1 MKISNNWLQDYLKTD
16 LSIDETSDLLTD
28 IGLEVE
34 GIENHESIKGG
45 LIGIVIGKILTVEK
59 HPDADR
65 LNLTTV
71 DIGEGDPLHIV
82 CGAPNVAVN
91 LKVPVATVGTWIH
104 IGDDSF
110 KIKRSKIRG
119 QVSDG
124 MICGPDEIGL
134 GAKTD
139 GIMELPDDAPIG
151 QAGSKYFDIKTDTV
165 FEIGLTP
172 NRTDAMSHIGVARD
186 LKAALNSKD
195 HNLKMCLPSVKDFS
209 IDSNSLEIKVDVQT
223 PELCP
228 RYSGL
233 TISNITVKDSPEW
246 LKNRLLSI
254 GINPIN
260 NIVDIT
266 NYVLHE
272 TGQPLHAFDA
282 NKIDGNTIIVKTA
295 KSKSK
300 FITLDESERELS
312 VEDLMICNE
321 NEPMCIAGVF
331 GGLKSGVNENTTT
344 IFLESAYFNP
354 ISIRKTAKRH
364 ILSTDASFR
373 YERGCDPNI
382 TVYALKRAA
391 ILIKEICNGE
401 ITSDI
406 IDFYPKPIENVNVNF
421 SFDSLNKIAGEKINK
436 DLLKK
441 ILKNLEI
448 NIVEDSGDSLVLSIP
463 TYRVDVTREIDVIEE
478 VLRIY
483 GFNTIA
489 LPDKLST
496 SITISNSI
504 DSYKLKKVLS
514 NLLASNGF
522 NEIMNNSLTK
532 SSYNKFIE
540 EFKDENNV
548 NILNPLSSDLN
559 IMRRT
564 LLFSALES
572 VEYNNNRKNSN
583 LKFFEFGKSY
593 QIFDKYEENQHLY
606 LTITGNKYEENWNV
620 KNEKV
625 DFFFIKEMV
634 HTILSR
640 LGLTKYKVKEVN
652 TNGLSSGLMYSVK
665 KKPLVYFG
673 NVDSNIL
680 KSYKIRNSV
689 FIADFNWDLILDLV
703 GNNKIVYKPVNKF
716 PIIRRDLSLLI
727 NQDVSFSQLEKIA
740 RSVNNSLL
748 QEVNL
753 FDVYIGDKLPD
764 NKKSYAISF
773 VFEDNSKTLTDYQI
787 DQVMKK
793 LIAEFESSVGAEIR

>member
-34 GIENHESIKGG
+34 GVENHESIKGG

-71 DIGEGDPLHIV
+71 DVGEVDPLQIV

-151 QAGSKYFDIKTDTV
+151 QAVSKYFDIKTDIV

-209 IDSNSLEIKVDVQT
+209 IDSNSLVINVDVQT

-373 YERGCDPNI
+373 YERGCDPN
-382 TVYALKRAA
+382 TVSYTHLT
-391 ILIKEICNGE
+391 L
-401 ITSDI
+401 
-406 IDFYPKPIENVNVNF
+406 
-421 SFDSLNKIAGEKINK
+421 
-436 DLLKK
+436 
-441 ILKNLEI
+441 
-448 NIVEDSGDSLVLSIP
+448 P
-463 TYRVDVTREIDVIEE
+463 TK
-478 VLRIY
+478 
-483 GFNTIA
+483 A
-489 LPDKLST
+489 
-496 SITISNSI
+496 
-504 DSYKLKKVLS
+504 
-514 NLLASNGF
+514 
-522 NEIMNNSLTK
+522 
-532 SSYNKFIE
+532 
-540 EFKDENNV
+540 
-548 NILNPLSSDLN
+548 
-559 IMRRT
+559 
-564 LLFSALES
+564 
-572 VEYNNNRKNSN
+572 
-583 LKFFEFGKSY
+583 
-593 QIFDKYEENQHLY
+593 
-606 LTITGNKYEENWNV
+606 
-620 KNEKV
+620 
-625 DFFFIKEMV
+625 
-634 HTILSR
+634 
-640 LGLTKYKVKEVN
+640 
-652 TNGLSSGLMYSVK
+652 
-665 KKPLVYFG
+665 
-673 NVDSNIL
+673 
-680 KSYKIRNSV
+680 
-689 FIADFNWDLILDLV
+689 
-703 GNNKIVYKPVNKF
+703 
-716 PIIRRDLSLLI
+716 
-727 NQDVSFSQLEKIA
+727 
-740 RSVNNSLL
+740 
-748 QEVNL
+748 
-753 FDVYIGDKLPD
+753 
-764 NKKSYAISF
+764 
-773 VFEDNSKTLTDYQI
+773 
-787 DQVMKK
+787 
-793 LIAEFESSVGAEIR
+793 

>member
-34 GIENHESIKGG
+34 GVENHESIKGG

-71 DIGEGDPLHIV
+71 DVGEGDPLQIV

-300 FITLDESERELS
+300 FITLDESERVLS

-436 DLLKK
+436 DLVKK

-448 NIVEDSGDSLVLSIP
+448 NIVEDSGDSLILSIP

-540 EFKDENNV
+540 ELKDENNV

-787 DQVMKK
+787 DEVMKK

>member
-34 GIENHESIKGG
+34 GVENHESIKGG

-71 DIGEGDPLHIV
+71 DVGEGDPLQIV

-436 DLLKK
+436 DLVKK

-448 NIVEDSGDSLVLSIP
+448 NIVEDSGDSLILSIP

-540 EFKDENNV
+540 ELKDENNV

-716 PIIRRDLSLLI
+716 PTIRRDLSLLI
-727 NQDVSFSQLEKIA
+727 NQEVSFSQLEKIA

-787 DQVMKK
+787 DEVMKK

>member
-34 GIENHESIKGG
+34 GVENHESIKGG
-45 LIGIVIGKILTVEK
+45 LVGIVIGKILTVEK

-71 DIGEGDPLHIV
+71 DVGEGDPLQIV

-151 QAGSKYFDIKTDTV
+151 QAGSKYFDIKTDTI

-391 ILIKEICNGE
+391 ILIKEICNGK

-436 DLLKK
+436 DLVKK

-448 NIVEDSGDSLVLSIP
+448 NIVEDSGDSLILSIP

-496 SITISNSI
+496 SINISDSI

-634 HTILSR
+634 HTIISR

-703 GNNKIVYKPVNKF
+703 ENNKIVYKPVNKF

-753 FDVYIGDKLPD
+753 FDVYNGDKLPD

-787 DQVMKK
+787 DEVMKK

>member
-34 GIENHESIKGG
+34 GVENHESIKGG

-406 IDFYPKPIENVNVNF
+406 IDFYPKPIKNVNVNF

-436 DLLKK
+436 DLVKK

-448 NIVEDSGDSLVLSIP
+448 NIVEDSGDSLILSIP

-787 DQVMKK
+787 DEVMKK

>member
-34 GIENHESIKGG
+34 GVENHESIKGG

-151 QAGSKYFDIKTDTV
+151 QAGSKYFDIKTDTI

-436 DLLKK
+436 DLVKK

-448 NIVEDSGDSLVLSIP
+448 NIVEDSGDSLILSIP

-634 HTILSR
+634 HTIISR

-703 GNNKIVYKPVNKF
+703 VNNNIVYKPVNKF
-716 PIIRRDLSLLI
+716 PTIRRDLSLLI
-727 NQDVSFSQLEKIA
+727 NQEVSFSQLEKIA

-787 DQVMKK
+787 DEVMKK

>member
-34 GIENHESIKGG
+34 GVENHESIKGG
-45 LIGIVIGKILTVEK
+45 LVGIVIGKILTVEK

-71 DIGEGDPLHIV
+71 DVGEGDPLQIV

-436 DLLKK
+436 DLVKK

-448 NIVEDSGDSLVLSIP
+448 NIVEDSGDSLILSIP

-640 LGLTKYKVKEVN
+640 LGLTKYKVKEVK

-787 DQVMKK
+787 DEVMKK

>member
-34 GIENHESIKGG
+34 GVENHESIKGG

-71 DIGEGDPLHIV
+71 DVGEGDPLQIV

-91 LKVPVATVGTWIH
+91 LKVPVATVGSWIH

-300 FITLDESERELS
+300 FITLDEIERELS

-421 SFDSLNKIAGEKINK
+421 SFDSLNKIAGEKINN
-436 DLLKK
+436 DLVKK

-448 NIVEDSGDSLVLSIP
+448 NIVEDSGDSLILSIP

-504 DSYKLKKVLS
+504 DSYKLKKILS

-532 SSYNKFIE
+532 SSYNKFID

-634 HTILSR
+634 HTIISR

-787 DQVMKK
+787 DEVMKK

>member
-34 GIENHESIKGG
+34 GVENHESIKGG
-45 LIGIVIGKILTVEK
+45 LVGIVIGKILTVEK

-71 DIGEGDPLHIV
+71 DVGEGDPLQIV

-104 IGDDSF
+104 IGDNSF

-406 IDFYPKPIENVNVNF
+406 IDFYPKPIKNVNVNF

-436 DLLKK
+436 DLVKK

-448 NIVEDSGDSLVLSIP
+448 NIVEDSGDSLILSIP

-787 DQVMKK
+787 DEVMKK

>member
-34 GIENHESIKGG
+34 GVENHESIKGG

-436 DLLKK
+436 DLVKK

-448 NIVEDSGDSLVLSIP
+448 NIVEDSGDSLILSIP

-634 HTILSR
+634 HTIISR

-703 GNNKIVYKPVNKF
+703 VNNNIVYKPVNKF
-716 PIIRRDLSLLI
+716 PTIRRDLSLLI

-787 DQVMKK
+787 DEVMKK

>member
-34 GIENHESIKGG
+34 GVENHESIKGG
-45 LIGIVIGKILTVEK
+45 LVGIVIGKILTVEK

-71 DIGEGDPLHIV
+71 DVGEGDPLQIV

-354 ISIRKTAKRH
+354 ISVRKTAKRH

-391 ILIKEICNGE
+391 ILIKEICNAE

-436 DLLKK
+436 DLVKK

-448 NIVEDSGDSLVLSIP
+448 NIVEDSGDSLILSIP

-787 DQVMKK
+787 DEVMKK

>member
-34 GIENHESIKGG
+34 GVENHESIKGG

-71 DIGEGDPLHIV
+71 DIGEGDPLQIV

-272 TGQPLHAFDA
+272 TGQPLHVFDA

-436 DLLKK
+436 DLVKK

-448 NIVEDSGDSLVLSIP
+448 NIVEYSGESLILSIP

-504 DSYKLKKVLS
+504 DSYKLKKILS

-540 EFKDENNV
+540 ELKDENNV

-625 DFFFIKEMV
+625 DFFIIKEMV

-740 RSVNNSLL
+740 RSVKNSLL

-787 DQVMKK
+787 DEVMKK

>member
-34 GIENHESIKGG
+34 GVENHESIKGG
-45 LIGIVIGKILTVEK
+45 LVGIVIGKILTVEK

-436 DLLKK
+436 DLVKK

-448 NIVEDSGDSLVLSIP
+448 NIVEDSGDSLILSIP

-787 DQVMKK
+787 DEVMKK

>member
-34 GIENHESIKGG
+34 GVENHESIKGG

-71 DIGEGDPLHIV
+71 DVGEGDPLQIV

-151 QAGSKYFDIKTDTV
+151 QAGSKYFDIKTDTI

-209 IDSNSLEIKVDVQT
+209 IDSNSLEIKLDVQM

-391 ILIKEICNGE
+391 ILIKEICNGQ

-436 DLLKK
+436 DLVKK

-448 NIVEDSGDSLVLSIP
+448 NIVEDSVNSLILSIP

-540 EFKDENNV
+540 ELKDENNV
-548 NILNPLSSDLN
+548 NILNPS
-559 IMRRT
+559 
-564 LLFSALES
+564 
-572 VEYNNNRKNSN
+572 
-583 LKFFEFGKSY
+583 
-593 QIFDKYEENQHLY
+593 
-606 LTITGNKYEENWNV
+606 
-620 KNEKV
+620 
-625 DFFFIKEMV
+625 
-634 HTILSR
+634 
-640 LGLTKYKVKEVN
+640 
-652 TNGLSSGLMYSVK
+652 
-665 KKPLVYFG
+665 
-673 NVDSNIL
+673 
-680 KSYKIRNSV
+680 
-689 FIADFNWDLILDLV
+689 
-703 GNNKIVYKPVNKF
+703 
-716 PIIRRDLSLLI
+716 
-727 NQDVSFSQLEKIA
+727 
-740 RSVNNSLL
+740 
-748 QEVNL
+748 
-753 FDVYIGDKLPD
+753 
-764 NKKSYAISF
+764 
-773 VFEDNSKTLTDYQI
+773 
-787 DQVMKK
+787 
-793 LIAEFESSVGAEIR
+793 

>member
-34 GIENHESIKGG
+34 GVENHESIKGG

-82 CGAPNVAVN
+82 CGAPNVTVN

-391 ILIKEICNGE
+391 ILIKEICNGK

-436 DLLKK
+436 DLVKK

-448 NIVEDSGDSLVLSIP
+448 NIIEDSADSLILSIP

-640 LGLTKYKVKEVN
+640 LGLNKYKVKEVN
-652 TNGLSSGLMYSVK
+652 TNGLSRGLMYSVK

-787 DQVMKK
+787 DEVMKK

>member
-34 GIENHESIKGG
+34 GVENHESIKGG

-71 DIGEGDPLHIV
+71 DVGEGDPLQIV

-406 IDFYPKPIENVNVNF
+406 IDFYPKPIKNVNVNF

-436 DLLKK
+436 DLVKK

-448 NIVEDSGDSLVLSIP
+448 NIVEDSGDSLILSIP

-703 GNNKIVYKPVNKF
+703 VNNNIVYKPVNKF
-716 PIIRRDLSLLI
+716 PTIRRDLSLLI
-727 NQDVSFSQLEKIA
+727 NQEVSFSQLEKIA

-787 DQVMKK
+787 DEVMKK

>member
-34 GIENHESIKGG
+34 GLENHESIKGG
-45 LIGIVIGKILTVEK
+45 LVGIVIGKILTVEK

-71 DIGEGDPLHIV
+71 DVGEGDPLQIV

-151 QAGSKYFDIKTDTV
+151 QAGSKYFDIKTDTI

-282 NKIDGNTIIVKTA
+282 NKIDGNTIIIKTA

-406 IDFYPKPIENVNVNF
+406 IDFYPKPIKNVNVNF

-436 DLLKK
+436 DLVKK

-448 NIVEDSGDSLVLSIP
+448 NIVEDSGDSLILSIP

-634 HTILSR
+634 HTIISR

-703 GNNKIVYKPVNKF
+703 VNNNIVYKPVNKF
-716 PIIRRDLSLLI
+716 PTIRRDLSLLI

-787 DQVMKK
+787 DEVMKK

>member
-34 GIENHESIKGG
+34 GVENHESIKGG
-45 LIGIVIGKILTVEK
+45 LVGIVIGKILTVEK

-71 DIGEGDPLHIV
+71 DIGEGDPLQIV

-151 QAGSKYFDIKTDTV
+151 QAGSKYFDIKTDTI

-436 DLLKK
+436 DLVKK

-448 NIVEDSGDSLVLSIP
+448 NIVEDSGDSLILSIP

-787 DQVMKK
+787 DEVMKK

>member
-34 GIENHESIKGG
+34 GVENHESIKGG
-45 LIGIVIGKILTVEK
+45 LVGIVIGKILTVEK

-71 DIGEGDPLHIV
+71 DVGEGDPLQIV

-436 DLLKK
+436 DLVKK

-448 NIVEDSGDSLVLSIP
+448 NIVEDSGDSLILSIP

-689 FIADFNWDLILDLV
+689 FIADFNWDIILDLV

-787 DQVMKK
+787 DEVMKK

>member
-34 GIENHESIKGG
+34 RVENHESIKGG

-209 IDSNSLEIKVDVQT
+209 IDNNSLEIKVDVQT

-401 ITSDI
+401 ISSDI

-436 DLLKK
+436 DLVKK

-448 NIVEDSGDSLVLSIP
+448 NIIEDSGDSLILSIP

-540 EFKDENNV
+540 ELKDENNV

-640 LGLTKYKVKEVN
+640 LGLTKYKVKEIN
-652 TNGLSSGLMYSVK
+652 TNGLSSGLMYSIK

-787 DQVMKK
+787 DEVMKK

>member
-34 GIENHESIKGG
+34 GVENHESIKGG
-45 LIGIVIGKILTVEK
+45 LVGIVIGKILTVEK

-71 DIGEGDPLHIV
+71 DVGEGDPLQIV

-436 DLLKK
+436 DLVKK

-448 NIVEDSGDSLVLSIP
+448 NIVEDSGDSLILSIP

-634 HTILSR
+634 HTIISR

-689 FIADFNWDLILDLV
+689 FIADFNWDLILDLL

-787 DQVMKK
+787 DEVMKK